1 MNLLPPLL
9 ILLAAS
15 CTVPV
20 AEAGAKGRELAG
32 ANSFLHTGQTLPTGR
47 QGAGMVMLKSN
58 VVVFGGDS
66 GGGASGCSTGTD
78 MQGAETAR
86 NAQLAVNAAG
96 LVVADDDDCLR
107 ALFVVQNTK
116 MTCIFTTWPRI
127 FGALFHGFPG
137 MPGRQPDRTW
147 GLRWRAP
154 RLIGPLC
161 LVALVVSA
169 CHPRCTQG
177 CTLGAHAYNEA

>member
-1 MNLLPPLL
+1 MNLLSSLL

-66 GGGASGCSTGTD
+66 GGGASAAALARKRRA
-78 MQGAETAR
+78 QRRRETHS
-86 NAQLAVNAAG
+86 
-96 LVVADDDDCLR
+96 
-107 ALFVVQNTK
+107 ALSMPQASLSLMMMIV
-116 MTCIFTTWPRI
+116 CAPSLLCRIPR
-127 FGALFHGFPG
+127 
-137 MPGRQPDRTW
+137 
-147 GLRWRAP
+147 
-154 RLIGPLC
+154 
-161 LVALVVSA
+161 
-169 CHPRCTQG
+169 
-177 CTLGAHAYNEA
+177 